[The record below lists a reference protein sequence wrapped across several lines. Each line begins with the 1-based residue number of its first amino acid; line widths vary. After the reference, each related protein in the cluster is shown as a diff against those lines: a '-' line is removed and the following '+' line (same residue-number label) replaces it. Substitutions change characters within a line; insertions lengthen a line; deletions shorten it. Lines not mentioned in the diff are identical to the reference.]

1 MKVYNQRYGIQSNG
15 SPIKFL
21 GYDNMVDEINEAV
34 LYETEEE
41 VIEELKGKTDCKVIS
56 IKITYEF

>member
-21 GYDNMVDEINEAV
+21 GYDDMVDEINEAV

-41 VIEELKGKTDCKVIS
+41 VTEELKGKTDCKVIS